1 MLVVGCGV
9 YVAWVS
15 STRQKSTS
23 QDLENASTLI
33 IHISHFTFWF
43 WDWKFSHFCLLSNW
57 ILITGGAKPLEVS
70 VELRSGD
77 FCWIHQFPRSC
88 GKLISKFA
96 IVISPGTKVIKLS
109 KFETA
114 FVNTFCPVKSYH
126 KSKLFHETELGY
138 KWYQI
143 AGPFPAMSWYHKFQ
157 SFGSTS
163 IEKEC
168 FLERFSH

>member
-1 MLVVGCGV
+1 MLVVGCGGV
-9 YVAWVS
+9 YIAWVS

-23 QDLENASTLI
+23 RDLENASTLI
-33 IHISHFTFWF
+33 IHIKVISPSGWR
-43 WDWKFSHFCLLSNW
+43 DWKFSYFSLLSNW
-57 ILITGGAKPLEVS
+57 ILITGGEKPLEVS

-109 KFETA
+109 KFVTA
-114 FVNTFCPVKSYH
+114 FVNTFFLAVKSWH
-126 KSKLFHETELGY
+126 KRKLFHGTELGY

-143 AGPFPAMSWYHKFQ
+143 AGAFPAMSWHHEFQ
-157 SFGSTS
+157 SFGS
-163 IEKEC
+163 
-168 FLERFSH
+168 